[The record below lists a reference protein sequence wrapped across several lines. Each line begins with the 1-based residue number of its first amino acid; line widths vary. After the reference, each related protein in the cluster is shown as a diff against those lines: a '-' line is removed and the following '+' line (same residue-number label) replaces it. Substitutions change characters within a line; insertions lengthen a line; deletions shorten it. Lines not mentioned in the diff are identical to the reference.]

1 MRFTHS
7 SCTHFVRCCVAGLS
21 AAVLCTGLFGDPG
34 DAHAQNRGFT
44 INRYDPTP
52 AGEWSF
58 WVDHP
63 WYSRTRHFAAGV
75 TLNYAHKPL
84 VLGISNS
91 SGNSE
96 RAVIEHQLLGHIDL
110 AGSLFDR
117 VTLNASLPITLLERG
132 AAAAGVNPTEGV
144 GLGDPRLGI
153 MARLFGQPDASAFSL
168 NLGANLYIPLRGLAG
183 DSSVITP
190 TSSDTGFRILP
201 KIVLAGLAHRVR
213 WSTVLGVLYRPT
225 ATIGQIAD
233 PDGSTVGSELQLGGL
248 LHYADLARRFAI
260 GPELMFST
268 VLTEKPFSRNYTSM
282 ELLLSG
288 HYNIAGQ
295 VQLGAAVGFGALRQ
309 PGTPDARAL
318 LRLAYAP
325 LPKDKPPPP
334 VERERER
341 DRDGD
346 GIVDRDDVCPDLHK
360 GEHPDPDRWGCPLR
374 DRDGDGIFDREDL
387 CPDLAKGPHPD
398 PDRLGCPLRDRDSDE
413 VFDRDDLCPDQPKGP
428 NPDPLR
434 LGCPLLD
441 RDSDGVFDRDDL
453 CPDQPQ
459 GPVPDPL
466 RRGCPAGDRDKDGVP
481 DPLDQCPDQPP
492 GMHPDPDRP
501 GCPARDRDGDTVPD
515 RTDACPD
522 TPGAPHPD
530 PKRNG
535 CPSLVQ
541 IKNGMLVI
549 LKPVFFATNRDVI
562 LPQSNAVL
570 QAVADA
576 LLASPQIRRV
586 RIEGHTDNRG
596 KADYNVDLSN
606 RRAQS
611 VMRWLLAHSIAPER
625 MEAQGFGPGQPIAD
639 NATAKGRA
647 ANRRVDFVIL
657 DPATPKAA
665 PVQAVEAPV
674 IVDQAPRKGAAR
686 RSAPRSSQR
695 LKR

>member
-1 MRFTHS
+1 MRIHS
-7 SCTHFVRCCVAGLS
+7 SPCTLSFRLGLAGLS
-21 AAVLCTGLFGDPG
+21 VAVACAGLFGEPRP
-34 DAHAQNRGFT
+34 ALAQNRGFT

-75 TLNYAHKPL
+75 TLNYAHRPL
-84 VLGISNS
+84 VFGVSNS
-91 SGNSE
+91 SGSSE

-132 AAAAGVNPTEGV
+132 TPAAGVSPTDGL
-144 GLGDPRLGI
+144 GLGDPRLGG
-153 MARLFGQPDASAFSL
+153 MVRLYGQPDASAFSL
-168 NLGANLYIPLRGLAG
+168 NLGVNVYIPLRGLTG
-183 DSSVITP
+183 DSSVITQ
-190 TSSDTGFRILP
+190 TSSDTGIRLLP
-201 KIVLAGLAHRVR
+201 KLVFAGLAHRVR
-213 WSTVLGVLYRPT
+213 WSALLGLLYRPT
-225 ATIGQIAD
+225 ATLGQTAD

-248 LHYADLARRFAI
+248 LHYADLPRRFAL

-268 VLTEKPFSRNYTSM
+268 VLTEKPFSRNYTSF

-325 LPKDKPPPP
+325 LRADKPPAP
-334 VERERER
+334 V

-346 GIVDRDDVCPDLHK
+346 GVLDRDDLCPDLPQ
-360 GEHPDPDRWGCPLR
+360 GLHPDRERPGCPQG
-374 DRDGDGIFDREDL
+374 DRDSDGIFDREDL
-387 CPDLAKGPHPD
+387 CPDLAKGRHPD
-398 PDRLGCPLRDRDSDE
+398 PDRLGCPLRDRDGDE

-428 NPDPLR
+428 SPDPDR
-434 LGCPLLD
+434 LGCPAQD
-441 RDSDGVFDRDDL
+441 RDRDGVLDRDDL

-459 GPVPDPL
+459 GPVPDPQ
-466 RRGCPAGDRDKDGVP
+466 RRGCPAGDRDHDGVL
-481 DPLDQCPDQPP
+481 DPQDQCPDQPP
-492 GMHPDPDRP
+492 GLNPDPDRP
-501 GCPARDRDGDTVPD
+501 GCPAKDRDGDSVPD
-515 RTDACPD
+515 RSDACPD

-530 PKRNG
+530 PKRSG

-549 LKPVFFATNRDVI
+549 LKPVFFATNRDII
-562 LPQSNAVL
+562 LPQSSGVL

-611 VMRWLLAHSIAPER
+611 VLRWLLAHSITADR
-625 MEAQGFGPGQPIAD
+625 VIAQGFGPNQPIAD
-639 NATAKGRA
+639 NASAKGRA
-647 ANRRVDFVIL
+647 ANRRVDFVII
-657 DPATPKAA
+657 DPPQPKDAQ
-665 PVQAVEAPV
+665 PRSVEAPV
-674 IVDQAPRKGAAR
+674 VVDQAPRKKPPAQR
-686 RSAPRSSQR
+686 TPRSHHR
-695 LKR
+695 PTR